1 MEVST
6 RYEEVCDLPYCS
18 EPELFYWQ
26 RMKAGLLVREL
37 REEACRLFGKEND
50 QLTVRDLKLA
60 FLKLHP
66 IKVNLGG
73 DDHDVSVKKLKGR
86 WILSCGCQS
95 WIFSLSGNRIC
106 KHTTYIENLMRTEE
120 EAWGKEGEGNE

>member
-1 MEVST
+1 MEDST

-26 RMKAGLLVREL
+26 RMKEGLLVREL
-37 REEACRLFGKEND
+37 REEACRLFEREND
-50 QLTVRDLKLA
+50 QVTVRDLKLV

-73 DDHDVSVKKLKGR
+73 DDHDVTVKKLKGR
-86 WILSCGCQS
+86 WILSCDCRS
-95 WIFSLSGNRIC
+95 WIFSVSGNRIC
-106 KHTTYIENLMRTEE
+106 KHTAYIENLMRTEE
-120 EAWGKEGEGNE
+120 EAWGNGGKANE